1 MRGWCCD
8 DCLSDLMVV
17 TDVSPRLYPS
27 AVVFGLMLEI
37 PVLGWHF
44 EVRA

>member
-1 MRGWCCD
+1 M
-8 DCLSDLMVV
+8 V

-27 AVVFGLMLEI
+27 KVVPGLMVEI

-44 EVRA
+44 EMEA